1 MEDMEKFDIPSKL
14 VRMVK
19 LYIEGSHCKIKFRNY
34 YSKEFEATVSLK
46 QEDALSPIL
55 FNIAL
60 EEVVRKVQ
68 KTTNGMSFNR
78 KLHALLAYADDVV
91 VLWSRVK

>member
-1 MEDMEKFDIPSKL
+1 MEDMEKFDIPSEL

-19 LYIEGSHCKIKFRNY
+19 LYIEGSCCKIKFGN